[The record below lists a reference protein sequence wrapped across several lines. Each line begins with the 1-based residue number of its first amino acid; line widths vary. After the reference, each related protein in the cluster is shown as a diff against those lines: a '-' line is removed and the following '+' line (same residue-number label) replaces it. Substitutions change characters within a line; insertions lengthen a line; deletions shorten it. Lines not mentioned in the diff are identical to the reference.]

1 MRYYLSPSLMCMDMM
16 KLTEQLRFLNSK
28 ADRLH
33 VDIMDGHYVKNLA
46 LSASFVAQIRPYTS
60 LPIDVHLMVEAPASF
75 IPALLD
81 AGADAFSLH
90 PETICREAF
99 RVINMLRQAGKE
111 VGMVLNPATP
121 VESIQHYLHLL
132 DKVTVMTVDPGYAG
146 QPFIPESLVAC
157 GSMTS
162 AGGKGANQATAALK
176 AGANVHYIGKIGNDT
191 FGHFARRHLKG
202 VGFNAV
208 TLLVA
213 EEIPTGNA
221 LIYVAGN
228 DAENMIAVD
237 PGANMTVTDDEIAG
251 CIPAIGCADVVLVQ
265 LENNLSAIEQVIDAG
280 KQAGALVILN
290 PAPWQPVEHAVLS
303 KVDLLTPN
311 ATEAGLMTGRR
322 VDSLTAA
329 PEAADVL
336 HAQGARNVI
345 ITLGASGA
353 LLSEHGVKSPIPCF
367 PSHPRDTTG
376 AGDAFNGA
384 LAARLACGEPL
395 QAAARFAAAYAA
407 VSVEKQGA
415 SSLPEYLEAQER
427 LLRAAADYE
436 MA

>member
-1 MRYYLSPSLMCMDMM
+1 MMSGKVCVFGSFNFDMVARVD
-16 KLTEQLRFLNSK
+16 RF
-28 ADRLH
+28 
-33 VDIMDGHYVKNLA
+33 
-46 LSASFVAQIRPYTS
+46 
-60 LPIDVHLMVEAPASF
+60 
-75 IPALLD
+75 
-81 AGADAFSLH
+81 
-90 PETICREAF
+90 
-99 RVINMLRQAGKE
+99 
-111 VGMVLNPATP
+111 P
-121 VESIQHYLHLL
+121 V
-132 DKVTVMTVDPGYAG
+132 PG
-146 QPFIPESLVAC
+146 ESLVAC

-221 LIYVAGN
+221 LIYVA
-228 DAENMIAVD
+228 
-237 PGANMTVTDDEIAG
+237 
-251 CIPAIGCADVVLVQ
+251 AIGCADVVLVQ

-311 ATEAGLMTGRR
+311 ATEAGLMTGRW

-329 PEAADVL
+329 AEAADVL
-336 HAQGARNVI
+336 HAQDARNVI

>member
-1 MRYYLSPSLMCMDMM
+1 
-16 KLTEQLRFLNSK
+16 
-28 ADRLH
+28 
-33 VDIMDGHYVKNLA
+33 
-46 LSASFVAQIRPYTS
+46 
-60 LPIDVHLMVEAPASF
+60 
-75 IPALLD
+75 
-81 AGADAFSLH
+81 
-90 PETICREAF
+90 
-99 RVINMLRQAGKE
+99 
-111 VGMVLNPATP
+111 
-121 VESIQHYLHLL
+121 
-132 DKVTVMTVDPGYAG
+132 
-146 QPFIPESLVAC
+146 
-157 GSMTS
+157 MTS

-280 KQAGALVILN
+280 KQAGALVMLN
-290 PAPWQPVEHAVLS
+290 PAPWQPVEHALLR

-329 PEAADVL
+329 AEAADVL

-384 LAARLACGEPL
+384 LAARLAALGYQLDEGPIEEDNV
-395 QAAARFAAAYAA
+395 RFLLIR
-407 VSVEKQGA
+407 G
-415 SSLPEYLEAQER
+415 PDGER
-427 LLRAAADYE
+427 LEFDACKR
-436 MA
+436 

>member
-1 MRYYLSPSLMCMDMM
+1 MVARVD
-16 KLTEQLRFLNSK
+16 RF
-28 ADRLH
+28 
-33 VDIMDGHYVKNLA
+33 
-46 LSASFVAQIRPYTS
+46 
-60 LPIDVHLMVEAPASF
+60 
-75 IPALLD
+75 
-81 AGADAFSLH
+81 
-90 PETICREAF
+90 
-99 RVINMLRQAGKE
+99 
-111 VGMVLNPATP
+111 P
-121 VESIQHYLHLL
+121 V
-132 DKVTVMTVDPGYAG
+132 PG
-146 QPFIPESLVAC
+146 ESLVAC

-290 PAPWQPVEHAVLS
+290 PAPWQPVEHALLR

-329 PEAADVL
+329 AEAADVL

-345 ITLGASGA
+345 ITSRQRRPAERAWGEIPYS
-353 LLSEHGVKSPIPCF
+353 LLSFSP
-367 PSHPRDTTG
+367 PRHYRCGRCLQRRAGG
-376 AGDAFNGA
+376 AAG
-384 LAARLACGEPL
+384 LREPL

>member
-1 MRYYLSPSLMCMDMM
+1 MSGKVCVFGSFNFDMVARVD
-16 KLTEQLRFLNSK
+16 RF
-28 ADRLH
+28 
-33 VDIMDGHYVKNLA
+33 
-46 LSASFVAQIRPYTS
+46 
-60 LPIDVHLMVEAPASF
+60 
-75 IPALLD
+75 
-81 AGADAFSLH
+81 
-90 PETICREAF
+90 
-99 RVINMLRQAGKE
+99 
-111 VGMVLNPATP
+111 P
-121 VESIQHYLHLL
+121 V
-132 DKVTVMTVDPGYAG
+132 PG
-146 QPFIPESLVAC
+146 ESLVAC

-290 PAPWQPVEHAVLS
+290 PAPWQPVEHALLR

-322 VDSLTAA
+322 VDS
-329 PEAADVL
+329 
-336 HAQGARNVI
+336 
-345 ITLGASGA
+345 
-353 LLSEHGVKSPIPCF
+353 
-367 PSHPRDTTG
+367 
-376 AGDAFNGA
+376 
-384 LAARLACGEPL
+384 
-395 QAAARFAAAYAA
+395 
-407 VSVEKQGA
+407 
-415 SSLPEYLEAQER
+415 
-427 LLRAAADYE
+427 
-436 MA
+436 

>member
-1 MRYYLSPSLMCMDMM
+1 M
-16 KLTEQLRFLNSK
+16 
-28 ADRLH
+28 
-33 VDIMDGHYVKNLA
+33 
-46 LSASFVAQIRPYTS
+46 
-60 LPIDVHLMVEAPASF
+60 
-75 IPALLD
+75 
-81 AGADAFSLH
+81 
-90 PETICREAF
+90 
-99 RVINMLRQAGKE
+99 
-111 VGMVLNPATP
+111 
-121 VESIQHYLHLL
+121 
-132 DKVTVMTVDPGYAG
+132 
-146 QPFIPESLVAC
+146 AC

-237 PGANMTVTDDEIAG
+237 PGANMTVTEDEIAS

-265 LENNLSAIEQVIDAG
+265 LENNLSAIEQVVDAG
-280 KQAGALVILN
+280 KQAGALVMLN
-290 PAPWQPVEHAVLS
+290 PAPWQPVERALLS

-322 VDSLTAA
+322 VDSLAA
-329 PEAADVL
+329 AAEAADVL

-345 ITLGASGA
+345 ITRRQRRPAERAGREISCS
-353 LLSEHGVKSPIPCF
+353 LLSFSPPRHHRCGRCLQRRPGGTAGLRRTAAGRSPICG
-367 PSHPRDTTG
+367 SLCRRQRRK
-376 AGDAFNGA
+376 
-384 LAARLACGEPL
+384 AR
-395 QAAARFAAAYAA
+395 
-407 VSVEKQGA
+407 
-415 SSLPEYLEAQER
+415 R
-427 LLRAAADYE
+427 LIFT
-436 MA
+436 

>member
-1 MRYYLSPSLMCMDMM
+1 MSGKVCVFGSFNFDMVARVD
-16 KLTEQLRFLNSK
+16 RF
-28 ADRLH
+28 
-33 VDIMDGHYVKNLA
+33 
-46 LSASFVAQIRPYTS
+46 
-60 LPIDVHLMVEAPASF
+60 
-75 IPALLD
+75 
-81 AGADAFSLH
+81 
-90 PETICREAF
+90 
-99 RVINMLRQAGKE
+99 
-111 VGMVLNPATP
+111 P
-121 VESIQHYLHLL
+121 V
-132 DKVTVMTVDPGYAG
+132 PG
-146 QPFIPESLVAC
+146 ESLVAC

-290 PAPWQPVEHAVLS
+290 PAPWQPVEHALLR

-322 VDSLTAA
+322 VVTCSGR
-329 PEAADVL
+329 
-336 HAQGARNVI
+336 AQRHYHSRRQRRPAERAWGEI
-345 ITLGASGA
+345 PYS
-353 LLSEHGVKSPIPCF
+353 LLSFSPPRHYRCGRCLQRRAGGAAGLRGTATGRSPIRGGLC
-367 PSHPRDTTG
+367 RRQCRK
-376 AGDAFNGA
+376 
-384 LAARLACGEPL
+384 AR
-395 QAAARFAAAYAA
+395 
-407 VSVEKQGA
+407 
-415 SSLPEYLEAQER
+415 R
-427 LLRAAADYE
+427 LIFT
-436 MA
+436 

>member
-1 MRYYLSPSLMCMDMM
+1 M
-16 KLTEQLRFLNSK
+16 
-28 ADRLH
+28 
-33 VDIMDGHYVKNLA
+33 
-46 LSASFVAQIRPYTS
+46 
-60 LPIDVHLMVEAPASF
+60 
-75 IPALLD
+75 
-81 AGADAFSLH
+81 
-90 PETICREAF
+90 
-99 RVINMLRQAGKE
+99 
-111 VGMVLNPATP
+111 
-121 VESIQHYLHLL
+121 
-132 DKVTVMTVDPGYAG
+132 
-146 QPFIPESLVAC
+146 
-157 GSMTS
+157 
-162 AGGKGANQATAALK
+162 
-176 AGANVHYIGKIGNDT
+176 
-191 FGHFARRHLKG
+191 
-202 VGFNAV
+202 GFNAV

-329 PEAADVL
+329 AEAADVL

-367 PSHPRDTTG
+367 PSPPRHYRCGRCLQRRAGGAAGLRGTATG
-376 AGDAFNGA
+376 LSLIRGG
-384 LAARLACGEPL
+384 LCRRQCRKAR
-395 QAAARFAAAYAA
+395 
-407 VSVEKQGA
+407 
-415 SSLPEYLEAQER
+415 R
-427 LLRAAADYE
+427 LIFT
-436 MA
+436 

>member
-1 MRYYLSPSLMCMDMM
+1 MSGKVCVFGSFNFDMVARVD
-16 KLTEQLRFLNSK
+16 RF
-28 ADRLH
+28 
-33 VDIMDGHYVKNLA
+33 
-46 LSASFVAQIRPYTS
+46 
-60 LPIDVHLMVEAPASF
+60 
-75 IPALLD
+75 
-81 AGADAFSLH
+81 
-90 PETICREAF
+90 
-99 RVINMLRQAGKE
+99 
-111 VGMVLNPATP
+111 P
-121 VESIQHYLHLL
+121 V
-132 DKVTVMTVDPGYAG
+132 PG
-146 QPFIPESLVAC
+146 ESLVAC

-221 LIYVAGN
+221 LIYVA
-228 DAENMIAVD
+228 
-237 PGANMTVTDDEIAG
+237 
-251 CIPAIGCADVVLVQ
+251 AIGCADVVLVQ

-311 ATEAGLMTGRR
+311 ATEAGLMTGRW

-329 PEAADVL
+329 AEAADVL

-384 LAARLACGEPL
+384 LAARLACGNRYRPQPDSRRPMPPSVSKSKAPHLYLSTWRHRNGFSVPPL
-395 QAAARFAAAYAA
+395 IMKWHKPYCIKNIKRI
-407 VSVEKQGA
+407 
-415 SSLPEYLEAQER
+415 AQ
-427 LLRAAADYE
+427 
-436 MA
+436 

>member
-1 MRYYLSPSLMCMDMM
+1 MSGKVCVFGSFNFDMVARV
-16 KLTEQLRFLNSK
+16 ERF
-28 ADRLH
+28 
-33 VDIMDGHYVKNLA
+33 
-46 LSASFVAQIRPYTS
+46 
-60 LPIDVHLMVEAPASF
+60 
-75 IPALLD
+75 
-81 AGADAFSLH
+81 
-90 PETICREAF
+90 
-99 RVINMLRQAGKE
+99 
-111 VGMVLNPATP
+111 P
-121 VESIQHYLHLL
+121 V
-132 DKVTVMTVDPGYAG
+132 PG
-146 QPFIPESLVAC
+146 ESLVAC

-213 EEIPTGNA
+213 EDVPTGNA

-265 LENNLSAIEQVIDAG
+265 LENNLSAIEQVVDAG
-280 KQAGALVILN
+280 KQAGALVMLN
-290 PAPWQPVEHAVLS
+290 PAPWQPVERALLS

-329 PEAADVL
+329 AEAADVL

-384 LAARLACGEPL
+384 LDRLEGVA
-395 QAAARFAAAYAA
+395 
-407 VSVEKQGA
+407 
-415 SSLPEYLEAQER
+415 
-427 LLRAAADYE
+427 LRAAPPSFDGKAKKRSSTMEHFVHFKFSTPARKVTASLTPGIFQFTKWVGYIATFGHIPPAHSE
-436 MA
+436 RKIKRPNTFTGSQIFTIK